1 MASGSITNSK
11 FRWTGSRPRSC
22 SSLNADAAD
31 QALGAVQ
38 ARQRAENVSQLRVAW
53 IAHTGDVWDT
63 KLPGWQD
70 RKRTAFE
77 NTPILADGT
86 SYVTT
91 PFNRVVALD
100 PRTGAQRWAYDPLV
114 DQTLDYGDGLINR
127 GAATWLDS
135 TRRAGQ
141 PCRRR
146 IFESTLDARL
156 LALDAAT
163 GAPCADFG
171 SAGQVSLRD
180 VPGYRPGWYHMTSPP
195 AVADDMVIVGSAI
208 DDNSRVDMPGGV
220 VRAFDARSGALRWK
234 WDPIPPNRTD
244 AATTDSATAWR
255 SGAANAWSIM
265 AVDPERHLVFV
276 PTGSASPDY
285 YGGLRPG
292 DNKWANTVGAL
303 RAKTGELVWGFQLVH
318 HNLWDYDTAS
328 PPLLA
333 TLPHNGQKIPVV
345 IQSNKTG
352 FIYVL
357 NRDTGA
363 PG

>member
-1 MASGSITNSK
+1 M
-11 FRWTGSRPRSC
+11 
-22 SSLNADAAD
+22 
-31 QALGAVQ
+31 
-38 ARQRAENVSQLRVAW
+38 SQLRVAW

-86 SYVTT
+86 LYVTT

-127 GAATWLDS
+127 GAATWLDG

-195 AVADDMVIVGSAI
+195 AVADDIVIVGSAI
-208 DDNSRVDMPGGV
+208 DDNSRVDMPRGV

-234 WDPIPPNRTD
+234 WAPIPPNGTN
-244 AATTDSATAWR
+244 AATTKATK
-255 SGAANAWSIM
+255 
-265 AVDPERHLVFV
+265 
-276 PTGSASPDY
+276 
-285 YGGLRPG
+285 PG
-292 DNKWANTVGAL
+292 FST
-303 RAKTGELVWGFQLVH
+303 F
-318 HNLWDYDTAS
+318 
-328 PPLLA
+328 
-333 TLPHNGQKIPVV
+333 
-345 IQSNKTG
+345 
-352 FIYVL
+352 
-357 NRDTGA
+357 
-363 PG
+363 